1 MNHTPLKHHNQQNQS
16 QLSGSIDIGKAT
28 QSYSKPEKTHADTVE
43 YLKVL
48 FMRTLG
54 NFLVLSSLFLIG
66 KTFYQPIRE
75 EARYFVESQLNKVY
89 VVEGQEATVDSPEEP
104 GGLAAMFD
112 IDQVEVLV
120 PNDPN
125 FSVVVPKIGANAP
138 VVPNVNAA
146 DEQAYLDALHDGVA
160 HVSGT
165 AFPGEGG
172 HIFLFAHSTDYVWN
186 VGSYNAV
193 FYLLYKLENGDE
205 VNLFHEGKRYV
216 YEVTGSKIVDPSE
229 VEYIT
234 RKTETEFVTLQTC
247 WPPGTTLKRLLVFAE
262 RKDQ

>member
-1 MNHTPLKHHNQQNQS
+1 MNHTPLQPHTS
-16 QLSGSIDIGKAT
+16 QMKGSIDIGKTTQNRKTTT
-28 QSYSKPEKTHADTVE
+28 QSHGNTFE
-43 YLKVL
+43 YIKVL

-66 KTFYQPIRE
+66 KTFYQPVRE
-75 EARYFVESQLNKVY
+75 EVRYLVESQLEKVY
-89 VVEGQEATVDSPEEP
+89 VVEGETIAENQNRPEP
-104 GGLAAMFD
+104 GGLAAMFN

-120 PNDPN
+120 PEDPN

-146 DEQAYLDALHDGVA
+146 DEEAYLDALYDGVA
-160 HVSGT
+160 HVEGT
-165 AFPGEGG
+165 AFPGEGS

-193 FYLLYKLENGDE
+193 FYLLYKLEEGDE
-205 VNLFHEGKRYV
+205 VNLFYNGTRHV
-216 YEVTGSKIVDPSE
+216 YNVTGSKVVDPSE

-234 RKTETEFVTLQTC
+234 RKTDREFLTLQTC

-262 RKDQ
+262 KQE